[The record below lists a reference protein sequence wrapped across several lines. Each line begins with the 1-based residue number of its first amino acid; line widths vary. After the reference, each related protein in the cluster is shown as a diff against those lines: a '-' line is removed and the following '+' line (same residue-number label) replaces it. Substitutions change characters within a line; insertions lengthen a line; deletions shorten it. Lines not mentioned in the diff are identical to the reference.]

1 MNKLHYVLDL
11 LLLAVIILVLDAV
24 FLGSLRNYFNNQVRK
39 VQGSNLH
46 MNYIAAVLAYIVII
60 GCVYR
65 FVVLNNASLLDA
77 ALLGWSVYLI
87 YELTNKAILNN
98 WDWLTVLIDGLWG
111 GVLFALT
118 TYLFRLIKKTL

>member
-24 FLGSLRNYFNNQVRK
+24 FLGSLRNYFNKQVRK
-39 VQGSNLH
+39 VQGSNLR

-65 FVVLNNASLLDA
+65 FVVLTNASLLNA